1 MMRRMITAMM
11 ALGLAVVMAVSAQ
24 AQDAEIEA
32 TISNQLEAFK
42 ADDFEKAFTY
52 ASPNIQAIFG
62 SPMRFGQMVTTGFPM
77 VHRPA
82 DVRFLELSDIQGFQ
96 FQQVE
101 IRDGQGVFYV
111 LAYKMVQ
118 VEDAWRIDGVQ
129 ILPSREYGA

>member
-1 MMRRMITAMM
+1 MMKWIMTTIA
-11 ALGLAVVMAVSAQ
+11 ALFLAVAAH

-52 ASPNIQAIFG
+52 ASPNIQTIFR
-62 SPMRFGQMVTTGFPM
+62 SPARFGQMVTTGFPM

-82 DVRFLELSDIQGFQ
+82 GVRFLELSDIQGNQ

-101 IRDGQGVFYV
+101 IEDGQGVFYV
-111 LAYKMVQ
+111 LAYKMLR

>member
-1 MMRRMITAMM
+1 MKWILTTIA
-11 ALGLAVVMAVSAQ
+11 ALFLAVAAH

-42 ADDFEKAFTY
+42 ADDFERAFTY
-52 ASPNIQAIFG
+52 ASPNIQTIFR
-62 SPMRFGQMVTTGFPM
+62 SPALFGQMVSTGFPM
-77 VHRPA
+77 VHRPS
-82 DVRFLELSDIQGFQ
+82 DFRFLELSDIEGNQ

-111 LAYKMVQ
+111 LAYKMLR
-118 VEDAWRIDGVQ
+118 VEDDWRIDGVQ